1 MTRRFVDSILD
12 SVNIWMNGLTGS
24 GYLLGGRVV
33 MLESENPVNNLMAG
47 IIKFHV
53 YMTPPSPAQEID
65 FVLEYDVSYVRSAL
79 AAE

>member
-1 MTRRFVDSILD
+1 
-12 SVNIWMNGLTGS
+12 
-24 GYLLGGRVV
+24 
-33 MLESENPVNNLMAG
+33 MLKNVRQTK
-47 IIKFHV
+47 KFHV